1 MRDDRRLQ
9 QWLWFARAH
18 VPYDRVQ
25 LLERCTLQSLE
36 LPRRLVLVE
45 PHGLREQ
52 TLVLAAASDSC
63 LEALVE
69 ILAAAGELGVLAR
82 HRIA

>member
-1 MRDDRRLQ
+1 MRDCRRLQ

-25 LLERCTLQSLE
+25 LLERCALQSLE